1 MFATLLLALQFKP
14 VQTYFA
20 QRAAAYL
27 SKELKTRVEVKSLY
41 LKPFKSL
48 VLEGFYIQD
57 LDQDTLLYTQKLTV
71 DINDLSLRRRR
82 ISVNTARLDQGQF
95 YLKKYKNKSS
105 NLRFIINYFNTGKTD
120 KKDRKPYD
128 ITFDKIVVNGLNFK
142 YKNLTVNRD
151 VRGIN
156 FADIGVSDLKVT
168 VLDLDTK
175 NHLAKA
181 EIKGLSFREKSGF
194 YLKNLSAKTTID
206 SNKMEFKDLLL
217 VTPKTII
224 RDYLVMKFK
233 SFDDFNHFNDR
244 VFMEGHFSKTR
255 VVSTDVAYFD
265 PELNKNYIDVKLNG
279 VISGYVKHL
288 QSRNLSIQSGN
299 STLLKGNFSVKG
311 LPSLKNTEFTLNFDR
326 LLTTQN
332 DFDLIL
338 NRITGNER
346 NNLPK
351 ELGRLGKIIF
361 KGYFKGY
368 THQFE
373 TKGVFDTDLGRII
386 TDFSLSRDA
395 DNVPE
400 YAGNITAIQFN
411 LGRLLNQAELGK
423 TSLEGKFAG
432 RGFKLEDLQNE
443 LDIRVSELEFKKY
456 NYQNIAIKG
465 DVSQRVFNGN
475 INVDDRNVS
484 LNFNGKMDLNPEL
497 PVFNFGAQIQKADLF
512 ALNLLKDSIQV
523 DGELYTNFNGNSL
536 DNIQG
541 SISARNICLNR
552 LGENYL
558 IDSIDLVG
566 SGLGNKRSILVH
578 SDLLEGSLK
587 GQYDLLT
594 LPSYFKS
601 VIKKYIPSLKTQIVA
616 FKPENFE
623 LNLNLKRF
631 EPIGLFVKD
640 VKLPYGAVLNGKFV
654 SDSNV
659 STINGFTRL
668 IQYQKIKANNLI
680 IDEATEEKQMNI
692 FLTSDR
698 IDLTDSIFVKNV
710 NIANILRND
719 SLSLNIKLSDKDAV
733 NQLDL
738 NALVEFSADSLAKL
752 NILPSDVV
760 INREVWKIQEKAR
773 IRFDGGKTLINNF
786 GLARNN
792 QLITLD
798 GIISPNPEEEL
809 QVGFKQFNLNTVNPL
824 TKAAGIRL
832 KGEMNGVAK
841 LKALSGKMRLGSNLK
856 IDSLDFNDNFIGDL
870 KLSADYDNETKLASL
885 NMSVMKKELK
895 TLDIQGTYDAD
906 PKQDNLDLDV
916 RMDNTPIAI
925 FEPVLKHLVSDLKGS
940 VSTDLKVSGKLANP
954 KIDGSLSLNNTSMTV
969 NYLKTNYRI
978 SQKVDVN
985 NTVIELNDLR
995 IKDINNNEALA
1006 NGTVDLQ
1013 HPNNPTINV
1022 TLVANNFMALN
1033 TTAKDNTA
1041 YYGTAFGTGFFSF
1054 DGPTDNMNINIDAR
1068 TEAGTIFNIP
1078 LNSSET
1084 ISDNDFITFV
1094 GRDSSKI
1101 AAKQNF
1107 FKGLTM
1113 NFSLSVDEASQATIF
1128 TSLGR
1133 LTGKGKGDLSLRIS
1147 SLGDFE
1153 MFGDYLI
1160 SQGKFEF
1167 TAKDY
1172 INKVFDITQGGSIRW
1187 TGSPTGATIN
1197 LRSSYGV
1204 RTNLGPLYTA
1214 AGLPTPQ
1221 DSRVQAEAIMN
1232 LSGSLLKPDIA
1243 FDINFPTDSYIKD
1256 QLQGYLNDVNNV
1268 NQQAL
1273 SLIVRR
1279 SFAPGNGSAGITKQI
1294 NSTVISAG
1302 TEIAFNQLNNILS
1315 ESLNLNFVDL
1325 NIRSL
1330 NEASASIRLL
1340 NDRLIL
1346 TGGVT
1351 DRRNTITDFDVIGND
1366 VARDVEAQYLIN
1378 KDGSVV
1384 LRLSNRLNNR
1394 NSLDFSQQDYV
1405 SALGLVYR
1413 RDFDSF
1419 DEFLKQLIGK
1429 ERKEARKRESEI
1441 KPKPAPIKS
1450 DK

>member
-1 MFATLLLALQFKP
+1 MFASLLLALQFKP

-20 QRAAAYL
+20 QKAAAYL
-27 SKELKTRVEVKSLY
+27 SRELKTRVEVKGLY

-48 VLEGFYIQD
+48 VLEGFYIED

-71 DINDLSLRRRR
+71 DINELSISKRR
-82 ISVNTARLDQGQF
+82 ISVNTARLDKGQF
-95 YLKKYKNKSS
+95 YLKKYKNNSS
-105 NLRFIINYFNTGKTD
+105 NLSFIINYFNSGAPKKTQ
-120 KKDRKPYD
+120 KPYD
-128 ITFDKIVVNGLNFK
+128 ISFDKITISGLDFR
-142 YKNLTVNRD
+142 YKNLAIKRTVK
-151 VRGIN
+151 GIN
-156 FADIGVSDLKVT
+156 FADIGVSNLNVT
-168 VLDLDTK
+168 VSGLDTK

-181 EIKGLSFREKSGF
+181 EIKGLSFKEKSGF
-194 YLKNLSAKTTID
+194 YLKNLSAQTTID
-206 SNKMEFKDLLL
+206 STKMEFKDLLL
-217 VTPKTII
+217 VTPKTVI

-233 SFDDFNHFNDR
+233 SFDDFDQFNNR
-244 VFMEGHFSKTR
+244 VYMEGHFKKTR
-255 VVSTDVAYFD
+255 VVSSDVAYFA
-265 PELNKNYIDVKLNG
+265 PELNKNLIDVKLNG
-279 VISGYVKHL
+279 IIGGYVNHL
-288 QSRNLSIQSGN
+288 QSKNLSIQSGN
-299 STLLKGNFSVKG
+299 NTLLKGNFSVKG
-311 LPSLKNTEFTLNFDR
+311 LPVLKNTEFTLNFDR
-326 LLTTQN
+326 LLTTKK
-332 DFDLIL
+332 DYDLIL
-338 NRITGNER
+338 QRITGNER
-346 NNLPK
+346 NNLPD
-351 ELGRLGKIIF
+351 ELGRLGRIIF

-368 THQFE
+368 THQFN

-386 TDFSLSRDA
+386 TDFSMNRA
-395 DNVPE
+395 NTNVPE
-400 YAGNITAIQFN
+400 YAGNVKAIGFN
-411 LGRLLNQAELGK
+411 LGRLLNQKELGI
-423 TSLEGKFAG
+423 TSLEGVFTG

-443 LDIRVSELEFKKY
+443 LDIRVSELEFKRY
-456 NYQNIAIKG
+456 RYQNIAIKG
-465 DVSQRVFNGN
+465 DVNQRVFNGN
-475 INVDDRNVS
+475 IGIDDRNVS
-484 LNFNGKMDLNPEL
+484 LNFNGKIDLNPEL
-497 PVFNFGAQIQKADLF
+497 PIFNFNAKVQKADLF
-512 ALNLLKDSIQV
+512 ALNLIKDSIQV

-536 DNIQG
+536 DNLQG
-541 SISARNICLNR
+541 NISARNICLNR

-566 SGLGNKRSILVH
+566 SGLGSKRSIVVH

-601 VIKKYIPSLKTQIVA
+601 VIKKYIPSWQTKIVA
-616 FKPENFE
+616 YKPENFE

-640 VKLPYGAVLNGKFV
+640 LKLPYGAVLNGKFV
-654 SDSNV
+654 SDSNI
-659 STINGFTRL
+659 STISGFARS

-680 IDEATEEKQMNI
+680 IDEATEENQMNI

-719 SLSLNIKLSDKDAV
+719 SLNLNVKLSDKDAV

-809 QVGFKQFNLNTVNPL
+809 QVGFKQFNLTTVNPL

-832 KGEMNGVAK
+832 KGEMNGVAR
-841 LKALSGKMRLGSNLK
+841 LKALSGNMRLGSNLA
-856 IDSLDFNDNFIGDL
+856 IDSLDFNNNFIGDL
-870 KLSADYDNETKLASL
+870 KLNADYDNESKLASL
-885 NMSVMKKELK
+885 NMDVMKKEVK
-895 TLDIQGTYDAD
+895 TLDIHGTYDAD

-940 VSTDLKVSGKLANP
+940 VSTNLKVSGKPANP

-978 SQKVDVN
+978 SQKVDVK
-985 NTVIELNDLR
+985 NTVIDLNDLR

-1006 NGTVDLQ
+1006 NGTVDMQ
-1013 HPNNPTINV
+1013 NPNNPLINV

-1033 TTAKDNTA
+1033 TTAKDNA
-1041 YYGTAFGTGFFSF
+1041 SYYGTAFGTGFFSF
-1054 DGPTDNMNINIDAR
+1054 DGPTDNMNINIDAK
-1068 TEAGTIFNIP
+1068 TEAGTVFNIP
-1078 LNSSET
+1078 LNSSES
-1084 ISDNDFITFV
+1084 ISDIDFITFI
-1094 GRDSSKI
+1094 GRDSTKKVV
-1101 AAKQNF
+1101 KQNF

-1113 NFSLSVDEASQATIF
+1113 NFSLNVDEASQANIF
-1128 TSLGR
+1128 TSLGQ
-1133 LTGKGKGDLSLRIS
+1133 LSGKGKGDLSLRIS

-1167 TAKDY
+1167 SAKDY

-1197 LRSSYGV
+1197 LKSTYGV

-1214 AGLPTPQ
+1214 AGLPAPQ
-1221 DSRVQAEAIMN
+1221 DSRVQAEAVMN

-1279 SFAPGNGSAGITKQI
+1279 SFAPGNGSGGITKQI

-1340 NDRLIL
+1340 NNRLIL

-1366 VARDVEAQYLIN
+1366 VARDVEAQYLLN

-1429 ERKEARKRESEI
+1429 ERKEARQRESEL
-1441 KPKPAPIKS
+1441 KPKPESAKS
-1450 DK
+1450 NN